1 MRIALIFVC
10 LLFGQAALAD
20 DSEQVCMAGGYY
32 SGASDRFLSGVAM
45 HILQKRSQ
53 LGTAK
58 CSALWQ
64 AAFTAGEHFS
74 KTGQLAAATDRE
86 FLDAANAFSSRVYSS
101 VSKSAG
107 Y

>member
-1 MRIALIFVC
+1 MRIVLLLIG
-10 LLFGQAALAD
+10 LLFGGLALAD
-20 DSEQVCMAGGYY
+20 DSEQVCIAGGYY
-32 SGASDRFLSGVAM
+32 SGANDRFLSGLAM
-45 HILQKRSQ
+45 HVLQKRSQ

-58 CSALWQ
+58 CSELWQ

-74 KTGQLAAATDRE
+74 KAGQLANAKDKE